1 MKRISLISICV
12 PYILLSI
19 EVWVKYPDNHGGGP
33 MFYIV
38 LGAIALV
45 INICYMILTKRFA
58 PIRMVMIGLF
68 AILLYACDRFNILVE
83 YDRWGSRGLPDWGTF
98 QR

>member
-1 MKRISLISICV
+1 MKRISFIAICV
-12 PYILLSI
+12 PYILLGI

-33 MFYIV
+33 ELYIV

-45 INICYMILTKRFA
+45 LNVYYMVLTRRFA
-58 PIRMVMIGLF
+58 PIRMLAIGLL

-83 YDRWGSRGLPDWGTF
+83 YDRWGKRGLPDWGTF
-98 QR
+98 QK